1 MRNKEFAAAP
11 YGNGCAIEPR
21 SALLRIAS
29 CALLV
34 LVLCAAKATV
44 GADFRAEQLGRLEV
58 GKSTLQDAISALGT
72 SPQNSQIGITG
83 SAVYTWTFVE
93 SKVNWFTARGSVE
106 TKQVVLVFNPDGSF
120 QRISDMQGVV
130 LDPPTMKRLFIDP
143 AADATR
149 RIQAALS
156 AQSLPRND
164 ARGEQSPTTAGRSVE
179 PELDQVKGEVPTSS
193 GNSWWEAHK
202 PKGE

>member
-1 MRNKEFAAAP
+1 MKSTEFASAL
-11 YGNGCAIEPR
+11 YGNESAIKPK

-29 CALLV
+29 SALLV

-44 GADFRAEQLGRLEV
+44 GADFRAEQLARLEV
-58 GKSTLQDAISALGT
+58 GKSTLQDAITALGT

-120 QRISDMQGVV
+120 QRISDMQGVA

-149 RIQAALS
+149 RIQTALAAQGLT
-156 AQSLPRND
+156 QND
-164 ARGEQSPTTAGRSVE
+164 ARGEQSPTAAGLTVE
-179 PELDQVKGEVPTSS
+179 PELDRVKGEVPASS
-193 GNSWWEAHK
+193 GKSWWEAHK
-202 PKGE
+202 PKSE